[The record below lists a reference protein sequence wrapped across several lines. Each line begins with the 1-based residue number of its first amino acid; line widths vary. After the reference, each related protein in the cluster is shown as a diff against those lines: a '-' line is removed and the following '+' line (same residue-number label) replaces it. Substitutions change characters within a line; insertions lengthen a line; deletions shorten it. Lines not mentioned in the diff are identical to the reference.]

1 MRVKDVMTSEV
12 VSCRP
17 DDSLHHAAQLM
28 WDNDLGCL
36 PVGHGASGAQID
48 GVITDRDI
56 CMSAFLQR
64 RPLLDMKVSD
74 AMSRVVRTCRPTD
87 TLQEAERIMCEF
99 RVRRLPVIDEVG
111 VLVGMISLA
120 DLAREA
126 QLEEQLQKRQITS
139 NNVGLAL
146 ASICQRPRPAAPSR
160 APHIR

>member
-1 MRVKDVMTSEV
+1 MRVKDLMTSEV

-36 PVGHGASGAQID
+36 PVGHGSSGARVD

-64 RPLLDMKVSD
+64 KPLLDMKVTD
-74 AMSRVVRTCRPTD
+74 AMSRVLHTCRPTD
-87 TLQEAERIMCEF
+87 TLQQAERIMGGL
-99 RVRRLPVIDEVG
+99 RVRRLPVVDEGG

-126 QLEEQLQKRQITS
+126 QREQPLQKREISS
-139 NNVGLAL
+139 NDVGLAL
-146 ASICQRPRPAAPSR
+146 ASICQRPRPAAPSL
-160 APHIR
+160 APNIR